1 MIWMLLIKIIFLIQC
16 QLRLRFFN
24 KKILDLNYIFDPKLY
39 LRLDRKQTIILIQN
53 VGYKS
58 IKLFITKIFE
68 ILK

>member
-1 MIWMLLIKIIFLIQC
+1 M
-16 QLRLRFFN
+16 
-24 KKILDLNYIFDPKLY
+24 DLNYIFDPKLY

>member
-1 MIWMLLIKIIFLIQC
+1 MLLIKIIFLIQC